1 VNRNKTEKKRKYNKV
16 RKGLSEDEMKQKV
29 EELARSI
36 HTDKLP
42 DGCELDKHGNIVM
55 TDKEFARVQGLLH
68 SEV

>member
-1 VNRNKTEKKRKYNKV
+1 MTVDLK
-16 RKGLSEDEMKQKV
+16 DEMKQKV

-36 HTDKLP
+36 NANKLP
-42 DGCELDKHGNIVM
+42 DEYELDKHGSIVM